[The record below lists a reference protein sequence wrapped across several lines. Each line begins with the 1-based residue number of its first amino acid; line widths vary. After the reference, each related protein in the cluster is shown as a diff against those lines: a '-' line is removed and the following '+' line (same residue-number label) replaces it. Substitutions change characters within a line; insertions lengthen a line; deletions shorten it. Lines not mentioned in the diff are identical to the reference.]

1 MTLDGGYGLIKK
13 CKAHGYFRAENCPV
27 CNDAGKFLMNDEE
40 VDQLGRI
47 MAGVLRHFPERFS
60 LSMDSHGWIDIRSI
74 VEAVRARRN
83 QFHWL
88 RPHHVRALA
97 STDPKGR
104 YQLDVDKVR
113 ATYGHSLDVEL
124 DLPTDN
130 IPGELYYP
138 ATEEEVEII
147 LETGLKPSDRKHVHL
162 SLAPENATDAGT
174 HRTEKPVLLRVDAK
188 GAIGSGVVIRRAGKT
203 VFITKEI
210 PAEFL
215 SRLEVG

>member
-1 MTLDGGYGLIKK
+1 MIKE
-13 CKAHGYFRAENCPV
+13 CKVHGYFRAETCPV

-60 LSMDSHGWIDIRSI
+60 LTMDPHGWVDVRSL
-74 VEAVRARRN
+74 VDAVRARQN

-88 RPHHVRALA
+88 RSHHVRALA
-97 STDPKGR
+97 ATDPKGR
-104 YQLDVDKVR
+104 YQIENDKVR
-113 ATYGHSLDVEL
+113 ATYGHSLDVDL

-138 ATEEEVEII
+138 ATEEEVPIL

-162 SLAPENATDAGT
+162 SLTPENANDAGV
-174 HRTEKPVLLRVDAK
+174 HRTENPVILRIDAE
-188 GAIGSGVVIRRAGKT
+188 GAVESGVVIKRAGKT

-215 SRLEVG
+215 SRLES

>member
-1 MTLDGGYGLIKK
+1 MIKE

-27 CNDAGKFLMNDEE
+27 CNEPGKFLMNDEE

-47 MAGVLRHFPERFS
+47 LAGVLRHFPERFS
-60 LSMDSHGWIDIRSI
+60 LTMDARGWVDIRSI
-74 VEAVRARRN
+74 VEAVRSRRN

-88 RPHHVRALA
+88 RPHHIRSLA

-104 YQLDVDKVR
+104 YQVEVDKVR

-130 IPGELYYP
+130 IPDRLYYP
-138 ATEEEVEII
+138 ATEEEVPII

-162 SLAPENATDAGT
+162 SLAPENAEDAGT
-174 HRTEKPVLLRVDAK
+174 HRTEKPVILNVDAK
-188 GAIGSGVVIRRAGKT
+188 GAVAGGAVIKRAGKT

-215 SRLEVG
+215 SRFES